1 MKPAAAA
8 ALLWP
13 TLLATA
19 ARVDLTAMEKVA
31 VATYRKTG
39 SDKALLHEKWE
50 RIEFEKTRSALIK
63 LPDAVIDAVCGGKPC
78 WRLSTQGFGPFST
91 TAFRFRAEGKD
102 APDLYEAQVRLTLT
116 MGVDIFPFCAT
127 GEHFEVIPAPP
138 NPKCRFST
146 ALDTK
151 DLAMACGCSWQAYP
165 RGCLGGVR
173 RTSSFSCVSA

>member
-19 ARVDLTAMEKVA
+19 ARVDLAAMEKVA

-91 TAFRFRAEGKD
+91 RSTNEYYVLVLQ
-102 APDLYEAQVRLTLT
+102 LYYMYCRILLLASRSRSI
-116 MGVDIFPFCAT
+116 MGP
-127 GEHFEVIPAPP
+127 EQSPLP
-138 NPKCRFST
+138 
-146 ALDTK
+146 
-151 DLAMACGCSWQAYP
+151 Y
-165 RGCLGGVR
+165 GVKVLHI
-173 RTSSFSCVSA
+173 SPHHQW

>member
-1 MKPAAAA
+1 MA
-8 ALLWP
+8 
-13 TLLATA
+13 THTA
-19 ARVDLTAMEKVA
+19 AHPAGHGSASGSDRDGEGGGRDVPQD
-31 VATYRKTG
+31 R

-91 TAFRFRAEGKD
+91 TAFRFRSEGKD
-102 APDLYEAQVRLTLT
+102 APDLYETQARLTLT

-127 GEHFEVIPAPP
+127 GEHFEVISAPP

-146 ALDTK
+146 ALDTMFFAPVHGWRSTV
-151 DLAMACGCSWQAYP
+151 L
-165 RGCLGGVR
+165 R
-173 RTSSFSCVSA
+173 

>member
-1 MKPAAAA
+1 MKPAAA

-13 TLLATA
+13 TMLATA

-91 TAFRFRAEGKD
+91 TAFRFRSEGKD
-102 APDLYEAQVRLTLT
+102 APGRPVRDPGEADAHHGRRHLPVLRDGRAFRGYSGPAQ
-116 MGVDIFPFCAT
+116 P
-127 GEHFEVIPAPP
+127 EVPLQH
-138 NPKCRFST
+138 S
-146 ALDTK
+146 
-151 DLAMACGCSWQAYP
+151 P
-165 RGCLGGVR
+165 RH
-173 RTSSFSCVSA
+173 